1 MKPLKTLICMAAAAC
16 AALPSAA
23 VLAQQA
29 NWPTHAIT
37 LVVPFAAGGGGDTL
51 ARLVAEPLSRELGQS
66 IIVENR
72 PGAGGNIG
80 TSIAARANPDGY
92 TLSYGTNG
100 TQATNHW
107 LYKSPG
113 YAPGDFEPISRFT
126 VIAAALV
133 VNGTDDR
140 FKSLAQLLDYAKSHP
155 GELTCGSA
163 GNGTSSHLACEL
175 LNQMAG
181 IKVMHIP
188 YKGGGAAMTDLLGG
202 RISFLIDVMPNVSG
216 QIAAGKLRALAVTTP
231 ERVASNPDIPTMN
244 EAGVKGYEFFAWDG
258 LYAPKGTPVAVLDKL
273 NAAVNQALQR
283 PDVKKALESRGA
295 IPSPTTRQVLG
306 EFGAEEYT
314 RLGKVV
320 KTAGAAID

>member
-1 MKPLKTLICMAAAAC
+1 LKPYKSLIGTVAAAC
-16 AALPSAA
+16 AS
-23 VLAQQA
+23 LAFCTAQA
-29 NWPTHAIT
+29 EPAWPTHAIT

-51 ARLVAEPLSRELGQS
+51 ARLMAEPLGRELGQT

-92 TLSYGTNG
+92 TLAYGTNG

-113 YAPGDFEPISRFT
+113 YAPGDFEPVSRFT
-126 VIAAALV
+126 IIAAALV
-133 VNGTDDR
+133 VNSADER
-140 FKSLAQLLDYAKSHP
+140 FKTLEQLIAYAKSRP

-202 RISFLIDVMPNVSG
+202 RISFMIDVMPNVSG
-216 QIAAGKLRALAVTTP
+216 QIAAGKLRALGVTTP
-231 ERVASNPDIPTMN
+231 ERVASNPDIPTVS
-244 EAGVKGYEFFAWDG
+244 EAGVKGYEFYAWDG
-258 LYAPKGTPVAVLDKL
+258 LYAPKGTPAAVLDKL
-273 NAAVNQALQR
+273 NAALNQVLQKPEVR
-283 PDVKKALESRGA
+283 KMLESRGA
-295 IPSPTTRQVLG
+295 IPSPTTRAGLKD
-306 EFGAEEYT
+306 FGAEEYE

-320 KTAGAAID
+320 KTAGASID

>member
-1 MKPLKTLICMAAAAC
+1 MLAAAC
-16 AALPSAA
+16 AAVVSGAQ
-23 VLAQQA
+23 AQQA
-29 NWPTHAIT
+29 DWPNHPIT

-80 TSIAARANPDGY
+80 TSIAARAKPDGY

-113 YAPGDFEPISRFT
+113 YAPSDFEPISRFT

-133 VNGTDDR
+133 VNATDER
-140 FKSLAQLLDYAKSHP
+140 FKTLAQLLAYAKANP

-181 IKVMHIP
+181 TKVMHSP
-188 YKGGGAAMTDLLGG
+188 YQGGGAAMTDLLGG
-202 RISFLIDVMPNVSG
+202 RISFMIDVMPNVSG
-216 QIAAGKLRALAVTTP
+216 QIAAGKLRALGVTTP
-231 ERVASNPDIPTMN
+231 DRVASNPDIPTIS
-244 EAGVKGYEFFAWDG
+244 EAGLKGYEFFAWDG
-258 LYAPKGTPVAVLDKL
+258 LYAPKGTPAAVLDKL
-273 NAAVNQALQR
+273 NAAVNRALQQPEVR
-283 PDVKKALESRGA
+283 KMLESRGA
-295 IPSPTTRQVLG
+295 IPAPTSRQALA
-306 EFGAEEYT
+306 EFGAEEYA

-320 KTAGAAID
+320 KVAGASID